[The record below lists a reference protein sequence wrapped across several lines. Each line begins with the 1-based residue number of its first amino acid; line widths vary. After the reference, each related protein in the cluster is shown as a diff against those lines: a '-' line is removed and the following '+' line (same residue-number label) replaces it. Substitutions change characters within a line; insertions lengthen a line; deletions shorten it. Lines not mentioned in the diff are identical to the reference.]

1 MTEPTGRLG
10 DILQRV
16 LSRTTQPATT
26 TPARAAASHPS
37 WRDQPVLSQFPD
49 LDPELIPDGFKRAY
63 DIALNANKWPL
74 YVFGDAGR
82 GKSFAAG
89 YVAAV
94 VASRGFRCEFVNTA
108 ACLSC
113 ISKSAAADDGM
124 ASYLGSM
131 VYGSTFK
138 RRLLEAGFV
147 VLDDLGTRSP
157 SAAQYDILRDVIDG
171 RFQMP
176 TLITSNLKPDEI
188 EKVYDGRIGSRLLEG
203 VWYEFKGQD
212 RRLDKSVYITD

>member
-1 MTEPTGRLG
+1 MP
-10 DILQRV
+10 
-16 LSRTTQPATT
+16 P
-26 TPARAAASHPS
+26 
-37 WRDQPVLSQFPD
+37 
-49 LDPELIPDGFKRAY
+49 GFRKAY
-63 DIALNANKWPL
+63 DIALEGNRWPL

-82 GKSFAAG
+82 GKSYAAA

-94 VASRGFRCEFVNTA
+94 VAARGFAVEFVNTA
-108 ACLSC
+108 AALLCLAKALGS
-113 ISKSAAADDGM
+113 DDGM
-124 ASYLGSM
+124 ASYMGRM

-157 SAAQYDILRDVIDG
+157 SDTQYDILRELIDG

-188 EKVYDGRIGSRLLEG
+188 EKVYDGRIGSRLLGG